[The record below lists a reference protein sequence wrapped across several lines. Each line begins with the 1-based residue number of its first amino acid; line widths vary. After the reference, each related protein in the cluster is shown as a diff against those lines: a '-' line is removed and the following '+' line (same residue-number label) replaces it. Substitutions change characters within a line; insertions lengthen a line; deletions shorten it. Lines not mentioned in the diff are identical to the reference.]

1 MNLKDYIYEWISS
14 GRAARSYDGTGSGYT
29 VFPARRTDYWA
40 IRNWLDDNGFDAVG
54 YSVGPNTISSVLL
67 QKQISDLLSK
77 WISDGKKVY
86 TMGTYVQGDG
96 ETQYI
101 LFYDGVKMYR
111 IFTCPMKELPSGW
124 EPVTYFDHKKA
135 KPGNIQPKD
144 FKYTSMKEIQ
154 RHFS

>member
-14 GRAARSYDGTGSGYT
+14 GKAVRSYDGSGSAYT
-29 VFPARRTDYWA
+29 EFPAKRTDYWA
-40 IRNWLDDNGFDAVG
+40 IRNWLDDNGFDTVG
-54 YSVGPNTISSVLL
+54 YSVGPNIIPSILL
-67 QKQISDLLSK
+67 NKQVSDLLSK

-86 TMGTYVQGDG
+86 TMGTYDYNDG
-96 ETQYI
+96 ETKYI

-111 IFTCPMKELPSGW
+111 IFTCPMKELPSGL
-124 EPVTYFDHKKA
+124 EPVSYFDHRKA